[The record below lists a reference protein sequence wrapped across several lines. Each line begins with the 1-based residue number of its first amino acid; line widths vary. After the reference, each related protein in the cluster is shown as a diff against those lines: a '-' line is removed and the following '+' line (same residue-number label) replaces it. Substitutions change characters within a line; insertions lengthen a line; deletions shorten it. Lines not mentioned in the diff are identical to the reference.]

1 MHDVAENRRQFKIE
15 RDAAQRDAAQRDAA
29 QRDAAQRVA
38 PTPEAADMKKIQQ
51 ATRIYHEEEM
61 KALEQTEEKKASV

>member
-1 MHDVAENRRQFKIE
+1 
-15 RDAAQRDAAQRDAA
+15 
-29 QRDAAQRVA
+29 VA